1 MGRGN
6 RVDNC
11 SLLVLLMVAASCARV
26 TTKFGDITGLWS
38 RSSRGRLVTHY
49 LGIPYARPPLG
60 DLRFRVSVCF
70 IFLGRGTEFFGKI
83 FSTWWV
89 YIGVAREGRMNNN
102 NNMFPTMSNS
112 ATEPSAVG
120 WNVERDFR
128 GYEKCPT
135 VLSDVEGWEH
145 DWRRRLS
152 LSQCLRA
159 KSEWRKRG
167 MKVRK

>member
-83 FSTWWV
+83 FSNGGGCILGWRERGGWIIIIICFWRCLILRQSPQPWDETWNGTFEATKNAPPCYQMSKDGNMIGEEDCLYLNV
-89 YIGVAREGRMNNN
+89 YVPKVSGERE
-102 NNMFPTMSNS
+102 
-112 ATEPSAVG
+112 V
-120 WNVERDFR
+120 W
-128 GYEKCPT
+128 K
-135 VLSDVEGWEH
+135 
-145 DWRRRLS
+145 
-152 LSQCLRA
+152 
-159 KSEWRKRG
+159 
-167 MKVRK
+167 